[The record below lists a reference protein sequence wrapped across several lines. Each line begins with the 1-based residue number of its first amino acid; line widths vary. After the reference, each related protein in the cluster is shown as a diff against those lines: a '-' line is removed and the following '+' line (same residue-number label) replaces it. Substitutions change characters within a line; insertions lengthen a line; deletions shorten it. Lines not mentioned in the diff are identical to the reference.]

1 MTAGAR
7 AVTLRRMSSTPA
19 TSTEL
24 PGLVLTPMGG
34 LRRSG
39 PLTLRARTTLITPVG
54 GRDVERV
61 REVPADAP
69 VIRLRS
75 FALIGGLRVRVGTA

>member
-7 AVTLRRMSSTPA
+7 GVTLRRMNPTPA
-19 TSTEL
+19 TSAEL

-39 PLTLRARTTLITPVG
+39 PLALRARTTLITLIG

-61 REVPADAP
+61 REVPPDAP
-69 VIRLRS
+69 VIGLRS
-75 FALIGGLRVRVGTA
+75 FGLIGGLRVRVGTL